1 MGELAPA
8 FLCYPLDAQCTW
20 LSNSLNPGFK
30 FLPGIALS
38 NLSLLPA
45 ELRELEVGLPVLLFS
60 TNPSKLVSL

>member
-1 MGELAPA
+1 MGELAQA

-30 FLPGIALS
+30 FRPGIALS

-45 ELRELEVGLPVLLFS
+45 ELRELEVGLPVLLLSSFLQILQS
-60 TNPSKLVSL
+60 